1 MLNNFKERLM
11 KMSKLEK
18 ILGIVVLVLVLFIV
32 YCCVSGDKETTT
44 DTNTTQEVTDNYNNY
59 QEDDT
64 EEPVDQYDS
73 SLVVDAFVE
82 NYIKDNMPGYDVTF
96 DRSDDLVY
104 ISISAPDVDASN
116 IPKDVMDETV
126 VTYGLA
132 DSADYLASQV
142 ETCYAEEGK
151 TVYCIVTLYD
161 VNGIELYKTK

>member
-1 MLNNFKERLM
+1 MLNNLKERLM

-32 YCCVSGDKETTT
+32 YCCVSGDEETTT

-82 NYIKDNMPGYDVTF
+82 NYIKLTLDT
-96 DRSDDLVY
+96 DL
-104 ISISAPDVDASN
+104 
-116 IPKDVMDETV
+116 
-126 VTYGLA
+126 L
-132 DSADYLASQV
+132 
-142 ETCYAEEGK
+142 
-151 TVYCIVTLYD
+151 
-161 VNGIELYKTK
+161 